1 MTGAEGG
8 TDLVAVTH
16 EVMYRDEALV
26 DDNPARIESPLQQEV
41 GQGRYGD
48 IWLVGTLQ

>member
-1 MTGAEGG
+1 MGG
-8 TDLVAVTH
+8 TDLVSVTH

-26 DDNPARIESPLQQEV
+26 DHNPARIESPLQQEV

-48 IWLVGTLQ
+48 IWLVGTLE